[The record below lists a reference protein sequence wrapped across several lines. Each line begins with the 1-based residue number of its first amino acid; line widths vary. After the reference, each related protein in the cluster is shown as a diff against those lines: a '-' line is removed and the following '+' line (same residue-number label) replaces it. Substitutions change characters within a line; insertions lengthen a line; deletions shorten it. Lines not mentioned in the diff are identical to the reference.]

1 MVAMFDAKDWK
12 QELEGHFA
20 DEAYYI
26 SNGSKKDKK
35 LGFENDLVENDV
47 TGEMSKASSSSSWNS
62 TYIKQQEMARN
73 KREIEFF
80 AFYDPALKQ
89 VVAKFDQKPVEVQAA
104 WLEHSQNKHCHR
116 YFPED
121 YDKKNKEH
129 WEQAETKAAGEWAAS
144 CGIS

>member
-1 MVAMFDAKDWK
+1 MVAMFDAKAWK
-12 QELEGHFA
+12 QELEGFFA
-20 DEAYYI
+20 DEAYHI
-26 SNGSKKDKK
+26 SKGYKKDKK
-35 LGFENDLVENDV
+35 PSFEDDVVENYV

-62 TYIKQQEMARN
+62 TYMKQQEMAFN

-80 AFYDPALKQ
+80 ATYDPALKQ
-89 VVAKFDQKPVEVQAA
+89 VIAKFDKKPVEVQAA

-129 WEQAETKAAGEWAAS
+129 WEQAETKAAGEWAAG
-144 CGIS
+144 CGSS

>member
-1 MVAMFDAKDWK
+1 MVAMFDAKAWK

-62 TYIKQQEMARN
+62 NYIKQKEMARN
-73 KREIEFF
+73 KKEIEFF

-104 WLEHSQNKHCHR
+104 WLEHSQSKHSHN
-116 YFPED
+116 YFPVAWAES
-121 YDKKNKEH
+121 
-129 WEQAETKAAGEWAAS
+129 WEKDTKAAREWAAG
-144 CGIS
+144 CGSS